1 MSGVEKLIDDM
12 MKGDPACQYAI
23 GSTVYK
29 TWGEEDD
36 AHPVNTEGTIV
47 GSAIV
52 EDKPV
57 YLVDFENKGLLTFI
71 VGEKISNVSP
81 VTD

>member
-1 MSGVEKLIDDM
+1 MNGVEKLIDDM
-12 MKGDPACQYAI
+12 IKGDPACQYAI

-29 TWGEEDD
+29 TWGEENDT
-36 AHPVNTEGTIV
+36 HPVNTEGVIV

-52 EDKPV
+52 EEKDV

-71 VGEKISNVSP
+71 VGEKISSVSP